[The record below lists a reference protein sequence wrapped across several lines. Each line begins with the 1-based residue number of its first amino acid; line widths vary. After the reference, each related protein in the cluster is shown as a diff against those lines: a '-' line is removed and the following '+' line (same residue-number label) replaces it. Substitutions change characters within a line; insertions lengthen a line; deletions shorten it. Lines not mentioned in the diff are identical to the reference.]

1 MRLSYQMHLHT
12 LNPAILLNQIRN
24 VSGKGAQMAS
34 KILKKIGREI
44 PPLERREVKIRQR
57 KSSLHLYYNKA
68 KI

>member
-1 MRLSYQMHLHT
+1 MFQARVRRWPQKY
-12 LNPAILLNQIRN
+12 
-24 VSGKGAQMAS
+24 
-34 KILKKIGREI
+34 LKKIGREI